1 MKHRPSPRQQRRAK
15 KHQPKPL
22 KNQQVRILNG
32 QRRLP
37 DDFPNATKNSLIV
50 PDSETVRQTI
60 DGIERSDVLKALSGR
75 LRTHPG
81 RKSGLP
87 LEALLVAMTVCL
99 RDHHSARKNDYCA
112 VLNGFNANDAHRLGL
127 CDHRQRSIVSYHTV
141 VKQSR
146 RLEAAL
152 QETWVDSNGEIFD
165 EQWFM
170 RSLTAATR
178 AVAAAAKTGALA
190 LDSTFVEAWATSRLH
205 GSEKE
210 FRAARAAGSLPL
222 VPGGV
227 GDTGPDDRTIRSN
240 YDRDAR
246 LGHRSATNKQKAGF
260 GFGYDLHLACTV
272 REATWAGDPTK
283 VKLGDNPGPYIVA
296 GSLVA
301 AGTDPGPVGTAVVK
315 QAGWLAPVDEVIAD
329 RGYTPLRERFLRPLH
344 KQNINVIMD
353 HKVNTVSKAQA
364 ATIGKTAQ
372 TVLIHCGT
380 IFPSWMPPHLHQPP
394 KGLTGK
400 KLCDWYDK
408 RAKYRWSLTTKR
420 PGGGGRFNCPQC
432 AGRIDTNAKTR
443 NPKAKPAQTPLFVS
457 LLTATEY
464 CCEGP
469 VNLSAAQLDHFQNV
483 PFGTTAWKQTYSRRS
498 QIENINGILK
508 NKGALKAGWCRSRNR
523 AAYALATT
531 LLCFAHN
538 LTVDNAGP

>member
-1 MKHRPSPRQQRRAK
+1 MKHRPSPRQQRRTK
-15 KHQPKPL
+15 PHQPKPL
-22 KNQQVRILNG
+22 TGRQANTLNG

-50 PDSETVRQTI
+50 PDSETVRQAI
-60 DGIERSDVLKALSGR
+60 DGIERSDVLKPLSGR

-87 LEALLVAMTVCL
+87 LKALLVAMTVCL

-112 VLNGFNANDAHRLGL
+112 VLNGFDANDAHRLGL
-127 CDHRQRSIVSYHTV
+127 CDQQQRSIVSYHTV

-146 RLEAAL
+146 RLEEAL
-152 QETWVDSNGEIFD
+152 QETWVDINGEIFD

-170 RSLTAATR
+170 RSLTAATG
-178 AVAAAAKTGALA
+178 AGAAAAKTGALA

-205 GSEKE
+205 GSETE
-210 FRAARAAGSLPL
+210 FRAARAAGSLPV

-227 GDTGPDDRTIRSN
+227 GDIGPDERTIRSN

-272 REATWAGDPTK
+272 RKATWAGDPTK
-283 VKLGDNPGPYIVA
+283 VKLGDNPEPYIVA

-301 AGTDPGPVGTAVVK
+301 AGTNPGPVGIVVVE
-315 QAGWLAPVDEVIAD
+315 QAGCLAPVDEVLAD
-329 RGYTPLRERFLRPLH
+329 RGYTPNRPGFLRPLH
-344 KQNINVIMD
+344 KQGTNVIMD

-364 ATIGKTAQ
+364 ATIGKTGQ

-380 IFPSWMPPHLHQPP
+380 IFPSWMPTYFHQPP
-394 KGLTGK
+394 KGLSGQ

-420 PGGGGRFNCPQC
+420 PGGGGRFICPQC
-432 AGRIDTNAKTR
+432 AGRIETNAKTR
-443 NPKAKPAQTPLFVS
+443 NPKAEPAESARFVS

-469 VNLSAAQLDHFQNV
+469 VNLSAAQLDDFQNV

-498 QIENINGILK
+498 QIENVNGILK
-508 NKGALKAGWCRSRNR
+508 DKGALKAGWCRSRNR
-523 AAYALATT
+523 SAYALATT

-538 LTVDNAGP
+538 LTVDNAEP